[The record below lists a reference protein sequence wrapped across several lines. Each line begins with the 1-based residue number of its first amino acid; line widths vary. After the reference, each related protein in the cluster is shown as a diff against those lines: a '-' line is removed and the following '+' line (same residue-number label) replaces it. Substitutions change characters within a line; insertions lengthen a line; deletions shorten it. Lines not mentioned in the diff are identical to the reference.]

1 MVGDWW
7 GAMKTFSE
15 RLASA
20 REQRPTK
27 DVQILFGDAARE
39 REALEEQLKTAD
51 RDGRLGAPSEADQ
64 IQQQIDALDEA
75 SINSLERLRF
85 TRLNG
90 RDWAELAAKNPA
102 RGDVAVDLHYGYN
115 FAAVCE
121 AAAKFKD
128 PKTGR
133 VYAHLLEGDEP
144 VALTDEEW
152 DGLFA
157 EAAGSQVGLIYDAIW
172 ELNEFDPAKRVQE
185 LVKASGAATRSDSK

>member
-1 MVGDWW
+1 
-7 GAMKTFSE
+7 MKTFGE
-15 RLASA
+15 RLAAA
-20 REQRPTK
+20 RSQRPTK
-27 DVQILFGDAARE
+27 DVQILLGDAGRE
-39 REALEEQLKTAD
+39 RAALEEQLRTAD
-51 RDGRLGAPSEADQ
+51 NDVRLASVSPAEE

-75 SINSLERLRF
+75 SAGALERLRF

-121 AAAKFKD
+121 AAARFKD

-133 VYAHLLEGDEP
+133 AYGHVVDGDEL
-144 VALTDEEW
+144 VELTDEEW

-157 EAAGSQVGLIYDAIW
+157 EAAGSEVARVYDAIW
-172 ELNEFDPAKRVQE
+172 ELNEFQPAQRVQE
-185 LVKASGAATRSDSK
+185 LVKAFGAATRSDKK